1 MVYEYFNYLL
11 AGLEPGGLIPVF
23 LLESDS
29 DNPDYDVDDEDDVC
43 GVDLGD
49 GIGLIN
55 TQEDMY
61 LYALLELYKL
71 YKSI

>member
-1 MVYEYFNYLL
+1 MSEKYNDIAVCPQL
-11 AGLEPGGLIPVF
+11 V
-23 LLESDS
+23 D
-29 DNPDYDVDDEDDVC
+29 DVDDDDDMC

-49 GIGLIN
+49 GIRLIN

-71 YKSI
+71 FCKLS